1 MIWYKTRHWR
11 ESMTTAAAAAAQQER
26 RRRKDFRLDSC
37 WERRMQMSF
46 SREQVWESHYLL
58 ILRASYYCM
67 LKEGALFFFQQEI
80 FSFVF
85 CQLRVSSSSFEMC
98 AKIWMALRR
107 QVGDSQQTGQTRTRS
122 FDFWTKKVLVPP
134 APMCGDVKTLTWLS
148 LTRTGCTLLLT
159 RLLFIHPESLIQG

>member
-1 MIWYKTRHWR
+1 
-11 ESMTTAAAAAAQQER
+11 MTTAGAAAAQQER

-134 APMCGDVKTLTWLS
+134 APHVWRRQNTHVTVSHSDRMYAALNSALIYSSREFDPRIT
-148 LTRTGCTLLLT
+148 
-159 RLLFIHPESLIQG
+159 ESE